1 MALRHSDRH
10 LDPYGHRLGPRR
22 DELYGG
28 RIALA
33 LRLCSTASTTQHYA
47 ARPSQTQH
55 APRPGPWGVRMKKS
69 YRRCDEKSEYKRYE
83 CSLSFVIHR
92 PCGLVAEMRFMW
104 PAIDLKEA
112 VSGFL
117 FYLMTIPIE
126 SIRPFFFFLACK
138 VSILSRYHQ
147 TIRPLFLH
155 FPRFSYIAASS
166 RISERVGWMWIVS
179 WRSSTVASRQ
189 MRAETSWTMSA
200 AWAP

>member
-1 MALRHSDRH
+1 MALRHSVRH
-10 LDPYGHRLGPRR
+10 LDPHGHRHGPRR
-22 DELYGG
+22 DELHSG
-28 RIALA
+28 RIALG
-33 LRLCSTASTTQHYA
+33 LRLCSAPSTTRCGH
-47 ARPSQTQH
+47 PQTQH

>member
-1 MALRHSDRH
+1 MAVRHSDRH
-10 LDPYGHRLGPRR
+10 LDPHGHSHGPRR
-22 DELYGG
+22 DKLHGG

-33 LRLCSTASTTQHYA
+33 LRLCSTAITYA
-47 ARPSQTQH
+47 ARPSQTQYASTTRCGHPQTQH

-126 SIRPFFFFLACK
+126 SIRPFFL
-138 VSILSRYHQ
+138 LSCVQ
-147 TIRPLFLH
+147 
-155 FPRFSYIAASS
+155 S
-166 RISERVGWMWIVS
+166 
-179 WRSSTVASRQ
+179 
-189 MRAETSWTMSA
+189 
-200 AWAP
+200 

>member
-10 LDPYGHRLGPRR
+10 LDPHGHSHGPRR
-22 DELYGG
+22 DKLHGG
-28 RIALA
+28 RLA
-33 LRLCSTASTTQHYA
+33 LGPRLCSAPSTTRCGH
-47 ARPSQTQH
+47 PQTQH

-104 PAIDLKEA
+104 PGIDLKEA

-126 SIRPFFFFLACK
+126 SIRPFFL
-138 VSILSRYHQ
+138 LSCVQ
-147 TIRPLFLH
+147 
-155 FPRFSYIAASS
+155 S
-166 RISERVGWMWIVS
+166 
-179 WRSSTVASRQ
+179 
-189 MRAETSWTMSA
+189 
-200 AWAP
+200 

>member
-10 LDPYGHRLGPRR
+10 LDPHGHSHGPRR
-22 DELYGG
+22 DELHG
-28 RIALA
+28 RSLA
-33 LRLCSTASTTQHYA
+33 LGLGFAT
-47 ARPSQTQH
+47 RPSQHSTAITTQH

-112 VSGFL
+112 VSVFL

-138 VSILSRYHQ
+138 VSILSRYLQ
-147 TIRPLFLH
+147 TIRSLFRY
-155 FPRFSYIAASS
+155 FPQFSYIAASS

>member
-1 MALRHSDRH
+1 MALCHSDRH
-10 LDPYGHRLGPRR
+10 LDSHGHSHGPRR
-22 DELYGG
+22 DELHGG
-28 RIALA
+28 RIALG
-33 LRLCSTASTTQHYA
+33 LRLCSAPSTARPSQTQHGHHEHSTAITNA
-47 ARPSQTQH
+47 ARPSRTQHGHPQTQH

-126 SIRPFFFFLACK
+126 SIRPFFL
-138 VSILSRYHQ
+138 LSCVQ
-147 TIRPLFLH
+147 
-155 FPRFSYIAASS
+155 S
-166 RISERVGWMWIVS
+166 
-179 WRSSTVASRQ
+179 
-189 MRAETSWTMSA
+189 
-200 AWAP
+200 

>member
-1 MALRHSDRH
+1 MALCHSDRH
-10 LDPYGHRLGPRR
+10 LDSHGHSHGPRR
-22 DELYGG
+22 DELHGG
-28 RIALA
+28 RIALG
-33 LRLCSTASTTQHYA
+33 LRLCSAPST
-47 ARPSQTQH
+47 ARPSRTQHGHPQTQH

-126 SIRPFFFFLACK
+126 SIRPFFL
-138 VSILSRYHQ
+138 LSCVQ
-147 TIRPLFLH
+147 
-155 FPRFSYIAASS
+155 S
-166 RISERVGWMWIVS
+166 
-179 WRSSTVASRQ
+179 
-189 MRAETSWTMSA
+189 
-200 AWAP
+200 

>member
-1 MALRHSDRH
+1 MALCHSDRH
-10 LDPYGHRLGPRR
+10 LDPHGHSHGPRR
-22 DELYGG
+22 DKLHGG

-33 LRLCSTASTTQHYA
+33 LRLCSTART
-47 ARPSQTQH
+47 ARCGHPQTQH
-55 APRPGPWGVRMKKS
+55 APRPGPGGVRMKKS

-126 SIRPFFFFLACK
+126 SIRPFFL
-138 VSILSRYHQ
+138 LSCVQ
-147 TIRPLFLH
+147 
-155 FPRFSYIAASS
+155 S
-166 RISERVGWMWIVS
+166 
-179 WRSSTVASRQ
+179 
-189 MRAETSWTMSA
+189 
-200 AWAP
+200 